1 MSPVADKLASS
12 GASSSPASVTA
23 AARPVRGR
31 RPIDR
36 LDALLGGA
44 VRAGLWL
51 WVGMLVVLTLWVV
64 VSSLKTTREI
74 FADPFG
80 LPKSPQW
87 RNYSVAWSVSGFGR
101 AAFSSVVVVAAAAL
115 ITMVLATP
123 ASYVLARSDR
133 RSASRVVTYFA
144 VGMGIPAQA
153 LVVPFFLMSNDL
165 STFMTEWVTGWWD
178 DRISL
183 VLIYIVLSLP
193 FTVYLLT
200 MYFRSLPTEIEEAA
214 AVDGAGPTRTFVQI
228 MVPLARH
235 GLVTALVLNT
245 VALWNE
251 TLFVLVVVGDPQ
263 QRTLPATLLG
273 LYESMQYTSNWG
285 GLFAGIVILVM
296 PMILLYLWAGRR
308 IVQAMTQGALK

>member
-1 MSPVADKLASS
+1 
-12 GASSSPASVTA
+12 
-23 AARPVRGR
+23 
-31 RPIDR
+31 
-36 LDALLGGA
+36 
-44 VRAGLWL
+44 
-51 WVGMLVVLTLWVV
+51 MLVILTLWVV
-64 VSSLKTTREI
+64 VSSLKTDREV
-74 FADPFG
+74 FSNPFG

-87 RNYSVAWSVSGFGR
+87 RNYSLAWSVSGFGQ
-101 AAFSSVVVVAAAAL
+101 AAFSSVTVVAAAAL
-115 ITMVLATP
+115 LTMVIATP
-123 ASYVLARSDR
+123 AAYVLARVER
-133 RSASRVVTYFA
+133 RSASRIITYFA

-165 STFMTEWVTGWWD
+165 STFMTDWVTGWWD

-183 VLIYIVLSLP
+183 VLIYIILSLP

-214 AVDGAGPTRTFVQI
+214 AVDGAGPTRTFVEI

-235 GLVTALVLNT
+235 GLVTALVLNI

-251 TLFVLVVVGDPQ
+251 TLFVLIIVGDPQ
-263 QRTLPATLLG
+263 QRTLPATLLE
-273 LYESMQYTSNWG
+273 LYNTMQYTSNWG